1 MHHYIDLEEDTFAET
16 LPDLRGRFDAIMFC
30 EVIEHIRASPQE
42 QIGDLIELLRPGGYL
57 IISTPNG
64 LARAY
69 LVAIMAG
76 RQATTIYSR
85 KRRKSGISRDF
96 HVREYT
102 PVELR
107 EAVAAAGGEVIR
119 EGLFDWYGDLR
130 SNSRM

>member
-1 MHHYIDLEEDTFAET
+1 
-16 LPDLRGRFDAIMFC
+16 
-30 EVIEHIRASPQE
+30 
-42 QIGDLIELLRPGGYL
+42 
-57 IISTPNG
+57 
-64 LARAY
+64 
-69 LVAIMAG
+69 MAG

-119 EGLFDWYGDLR
+119 EGLFDWYGAPAFQLPHV
-130 SNSRM
+130 SRRQAMMLVARKGLS